1 MYYVFSMSLTGLFGA
16 FEGQNMTAGVM
27 GVPFADVTVSGKV
40 CADGADRA
48 REQVFGMG
56 RRCVREHAIGRPG

>member
-1 MYYVFSMSLTGLFGA
+1 
-16 FEGQNMTAGVM
+16 MTAGVM